1 MVGKTIMVFKDWQNQ
16 LDLMGKAEVLSYK
29 NLELP
34 VIPDYIGMTGSRLP
48 RKNRKQRSFDVYSC
62 VVRFTDVTELGSRHY
77 RVGHTTRIK
86 IVVSSAEKLDKVK
99 RSENNNPAITVQLS
113 DHKLE
118 RIRRT
123 TEKYYSMNKYGKFFE
138 NRLEDINLLTE
149 VVPDTYDIYNEFRQD
164 KFI

>member
-1 MVGKTIMVFKDWQNQ
+1 MVFKDWQNQ
-16 LDLMGKAEVLSYK
+16 LDLMGKAEVLSCK

-48 RKNRKQRSFDVYSC
+48 RKNKKQRSFDVYSC

-99 RSENNNPAITVQLS
+99 KSENNNNNPAITVQLS
-113 DHKLE
+113 NHKLE
-118 RIRRT
+118 RIKKT